1 MLSVNGAKNNQAI
14 LESVF
19 DQDEQNISLPTCLD
33 FKYPPEHEA
42 PELTPRDFCRKMF
55 GIDEM
60 PEVEILKIEIKK
72 SYQKKCIGLL
82 SEVLRVSRQSVLNWN
97 SDALEFPKMPS
108 YHRQTLGLFYEYR
121 KLLAEVKRLKRFT
134 C

>member
-1 MLSVNGAKNNQAI
+1 MFAANRARNNQGI
-14 LESVF
+14 PGSVL
-19 DQDEQNISLPTCLD
+19 DQEKQNISLPTCLD
-33 FKYPPEHEA
+33 VKYPLEHEA

-55 GIDEM
+55 GIDDM
-60 PEVEILKIEIKK
+60 PEVEILRMEIKK

-82 SEVLRVSRQSVLNWN
+82 SQVLRVSRQSVLNWN
-97 SDALEFPKMPS
+97 SDELEFSKMPS

-121 KLLAEVKRLKRFT
+121 KLLTEVKRLRRFT